1 MAEVRKHGQGGG
13 GHIAAAIERAM
24 ASGVRPS
31 GTGAPPEAGQGQP
44 SAKSTQHLV
53 TASSFLTSDPFLIRP
68 KPAGPAASEAAAD
81 DVPAD
86 DDADEADADERSDR
100 A

>member
-31 GTGAPPEAGQGQP
+31 GAGAPPEAGQGQP

-53 TASSFLTSDPFLIRP
+53 TASSFLTSDPFLVRP
-68 KPAGPAASEAAAD
+68 KPAAPEPVG
-81 DVPAD
+81 
-86 DDADEADADERSDR
+86 DDAADADPTDSS